1 MINKKIKQMQEELI
15 NIKENEFTDLI
26 KKIDNSKKELENLNY
41 EKEKINAEKNEIA
54 QSILSKKGELSN
66 LKQEIST
73 TLIEN
78 EKILKVKSVDK
89 LIFEKNLQIES
100 LDLKISGIKL
110 VAEHKDL
117 FDLVHSLVKTN
128 GAKYVKDKLYDIE
141 KTYDDLT
148 YSAKKAMSIMNEY
161 SQTWTTP
168 AKLAEALAP
177 LIKGSIQVNNSDN
190 SLSREI
196 SIINGKLE
204 HIISHFA
211 YNKPKGW

>member
-117 FDLVHSLVKTN
+117 FDLVYSLVKTN

-161 SQTWTTP
+161 SQT
-168 AKLAEALAP
+168 
-177 LIKGSIQVNNSDN
+177 
-190 SLSREI
+190 
-196 SIINGKLE
+196 
-204 HIISHFA
+204 
-211 YNKPKGW
+211 

>member
-117 FDLVHSLVKTN
+117 FDLVYSLVKTN